1 MASVTS
7 AGVGSGLDIN
17 GIIAKLMAAER
28 GPLTKLE
35 SKETLARTRLSELGT
50 LKSLLST
57 LETSV
62 EAFDNSTEAYSY
74 TASVAQATVGGVAT
88 TVATASGASTA
99 SVGNYSLE
107 VEQLAVANKLKSTA
121 GADPS
126 SGGTLTIDVGSVSGG
141 VFTQKSGTSS
151 VAVTI
156 AAGSTLAQMRDAIN
170 ASTALVNATIVTG
183 ASGSE
188 LVITSD
194 NTGTSDK
201 IKIVSTVSS
210 GTFGYAPVTAT
221 GLTQQTAALDAIVKI
236 DGTTLANTTS
246 NTITNAVTGVTL
258 TLLAT
263 NDNAATTLS
272 VANDPAALTTK
283 LNTFVSAYN
292 ALAAKVKTLTKYD
305 STSGISGYFNGDQ
318 GITRVMTQIRDAIF
332 STPAGVSSS
341 YTSMSSLGVRF
352 GADGTLSLNTAILT
366 TASSS
371 DFAAVAQTIGA
382 YGAAMDTAADNMLS
396 TTGIMATKNTSLTAL
411 ITALDKDQATAERR
425 LSSLEKRYRAQFTAL
440 DVLISNMQTTSSF
453 LSRQLANL

>member
-1 MASVTS
+1 MANVTS

-17 GIIAKLMAAER
+17 GIITKLMAAER

-35 SKETLARTRLSELGT
+35 GKESLARTRLSELGT

-62 EAFDNSTEAYSY
+62 EAFDLSSEAYSY
-74 TASVAQATVGGVAT
+74 TATVAQATVGSTAT

-99 SVGNYSLE
+99 SVGSYSLE
-107 VEQLAVANKLKSTA
+107 VEQLAVAHKLKSAA

-170 ASTALVNATIVTG
+170 SSTALVNATIVTG
-183 ASGSE
+183 AGGSE

-201 IKIVSTVSS
+201 IKIVSTVTS
-210 GTFGYAPVTAT
+210 GTFGYDPVTGI
-221 GLTQQTAALDAIVKI
+221 GLTQQTAALDAIVKV

-263 NDNAATTLS
+263 NDNAATTLT
-272 VANDPAALTTK
+272 VANDPAGLTTK

-292 ALAAKVKTLTKYD
+292 ALASKVKTLTAYN
-305 STSGISGYFNGDQ
+305 STTGISGYFNGDT

-341 YTSMSSLGVRF
+341 YTSMSSLGIRF
-352 GADGTLSLNTAILT
+352 QANGTLALDSSVLT
-366 TASSS
+366 TAASS

-382 YGAAMDTAADNMLS
+382 YGAAMDTVADNMLS
-396 TTGIMATKNTSLTAL
+396 TTGIMATKNTSLTSLIDAL
-411 ITALDKDQATAERR
+411 EDDQLAMERR
-425 LSSLEKRYRAQFTAL
+425 MTSLEKRYRAQFTAL
-440 DVLISNMQTTSSF
+440 DVLVSNLQTTSSY